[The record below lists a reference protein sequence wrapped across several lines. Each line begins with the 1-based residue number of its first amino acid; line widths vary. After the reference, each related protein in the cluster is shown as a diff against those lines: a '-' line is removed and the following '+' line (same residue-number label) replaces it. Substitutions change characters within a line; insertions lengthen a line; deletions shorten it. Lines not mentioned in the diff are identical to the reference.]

1 VEAEPTVD
9 PVLIPL
15 MQFLSFAAWFGCGI
29 GAAVLGDKIG
39 FGCLGAL
46 LGFLLGPI
54 GLLIVFAMIADKE
67 KCPACKKLV
76 ARNTT
81 KCPWCQSDLPNSVQ

>member
-1 VEAEPTVD
+1 MD
-9 PVLIPL
+9 PIFIPL
-15 MQFLSFAAWFGCGI
+15 MQLLSLAIWIGCGI
-29 GAAVLGDKIG
+29 GAAMLGDKIG

-46 LGFLLGPI
+46 LGFLLGPL

-76 ARNTT
+76 IRFIG
-81 KCPWCQSDLPNSVQ
+81 